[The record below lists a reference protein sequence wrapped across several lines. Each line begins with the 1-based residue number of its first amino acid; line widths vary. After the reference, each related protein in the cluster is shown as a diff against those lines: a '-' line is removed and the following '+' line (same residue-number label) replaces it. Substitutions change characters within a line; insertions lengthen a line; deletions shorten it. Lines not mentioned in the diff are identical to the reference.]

1 MKASQESLFI
11 RYGNFLFKYRN
22 IVFPVVLC
30 ALLFGFYPVRP
41 MDNSNYS
48 VGMDLLGFLISAM
61 GESIR
66 VVVIG
71 LAYIKRGG
79 VNKRVHADTLV
90 AEGIFAHCRN
100 PLYLGNLLILLG
112 LFIIHNNPWVY
123 ALGLG
128 FFLTAYSAIVAAE
141 ESYLQIKFGADY
153 QKYCHQVNRWL
164 PQLGGLRKTLR
175 SMEFNWRR
183 VIAKDYASAYS
194 WIVLALLLMGY
205 ERLLLSPT
213 EEAAFWL
220 RDLGIIFILLTIG
233 FIIVRFLK
241 KSGRLTEKRNKQPHL
256 LSSNR
261 K

>member
-30 ALLFGFYPVRP
+30 ILLFGFYPVRP
-41 MDNSNYS
+41 MDNSNYG

-66 VVVIG
+66 AAVIG

-79 VNKRVHADTLV
+79 VNKRVYADTLV

-112 LFIIHNNPWVY
+112 LFIIHSNPWVY

-153 QKYCHQVNRWL
+153 QKYCYQVNRWL

-194 WIVLALLLMGY
+194 WMVLALLLMCY
-205 ERLLLSPT
+205 KRLLLSPT

-241 KSGRLTEKRNKQPHL
+241 KSGRLTEKRDKQPHL